1 MIAVAVLLVLA
12 VGVLIGRVTAP
23 GSSAPGVPIRSGD
36 PGPTRLV
43 SGVPVGYA
51 HSREGAVAA
60 ALNYG
65 GVSSQEGFLNPARR
79 KVVLG
84 IIAMPAFAREY
95 EKKATPGIAAA
106 LRGPLGQ
113 GLRAGVP
120 TIFESAPLAYRVVS
134 YTPQQAVIVG
144 WGMALSGNTS
154 GLTPQADF
162 QTSTSTV
169 VWSSGDWKASSGSA
183 VDGPT
188 PALAE
193 QSKPTQPARLI
204 RELQSLRS
212 VHYAP

>member
-1 MIAVAVLLVLA
+1 
-12 VGVLIGRVTAP
+12 
-23 GSSAPGVPIRSGD
+23 
-36 PGPTRLV
+36 
-43 SGVPVGYA
+43 VGYT
-51 HSREGAVAA
+51 HNQEGAVAA

-65 GVSSQEGFLNPARR
+65 EVSSQEGFLNPGRR

-84 IIAMPAFAREY
+84 LIATPAFAREY
-95 EKKATPGIAAA
+95 EKKATPGIATA

-120 TIFESAPLAYRVVS
+120 TIFESAPLAYRVAS
-134 YTPQQAVIVG
+134 YTPERAVIVG

-169 VWSSGDWKASSGSA
+169 VWSSGDWKAGGGSA
-183 VDGPT
+183 VEGPT

-193 QSKPTQPARLI
+193 QSKPTRPAQLI
-204 RELQSLRS
+204 HELQNLRS